1 MKLFI
6 FEAAY
11 RRLEAEI
18 HAICPAVE
26 PYLMAADGTITLHG
40 KPLASEDVTPEIA
53 WISTDLFFQGPSR
66 DFLRF
71 VLKCDSLKWIQSGAA
86 GFDNPIFQ
94 ALGSKPGVIYTNSTG
109 AGKSIAEFVMGA
121 VLNYF
126 QPHTARRDSQR
137 RHEWKR
143 YGFRDVAETNWLIY
157 GYGNIGSEVG
167 KRARAFEAHVTGV
180 RRNPTGEEN
189 ADRMIRPD
197 ALYDNLPQMD
207 VVVLAA
213 ASNEDN
219 RHIVDARFLAAMKPT
234 SVLVNVGR
242 GALVDEVA
250 LLASLDKGRPEQ
262 AILDVFETEPL
273 PGDSPLWDHPRVH
286 VSAHASA
293 SSPMTGP
300 RGDEVFL
307 RNFRRYV
314 LGDEVE
320 LQVRFEK
327 P

>member
-6 FEAAY
+6 FDAAY

-18 HAICPAVE
+18 QMICPAVE
-26 PYLMAADGTITLHG
+26 PYLMAPDGTITLHG
-40 KPLASEDVTPEIA
+40 KPLVAEEVTPEIA

-109 AGKSIAEFVMGA
+109 SGKSIAEFVMGA
-121 VLNYF
+121 VLNHF
-126 QPHTARRDSQR
+126 QPHARRRDSQR
-137 RHEWKR
+137 KHEWKR
-143 YGFRDVAETNWLIY
+143 YGFRDIAETNWLIY

-167 KRARAFEAHVTGV
+167 KRAQAFEADVTGV
-180 RRNPTGEEN
+180 RRNPSGREN

-197 ALYDNLPQMD
+197 ALHENLPQMD

-213 ASNEDN
+213 SSNDSN
-219 RHIVDARFLAAMKPT
+219 RHVVDAAFLAAMKPE

-242 GALVDEVA
+242 GALVDEAA
-250 LLASLDKGRPEQ
+250 LLASLDQGRPGL

-273 PGDSPLWDHPRVH
+273 PEDSLLWDHPQVH

-293 SSPMTGP
+293 SSPLTGP
-300 RGDEVFL
+300 RGDRVFL
-307 RNFRRYV
+307 QNFSRYV

-320 LQVRFEK
+320 LQVRFDK
-327 P
+327 A